1 MTGRPI
7 EAGFTFVE
15 LIMFVVIVSIG
26 VAGILSVF
34 YVTTQKSADP
44 AARKQMIA
52 IAEAM
57 LEEVELMPFTYCDPD
72 DPQAATAISAT
83 VGAGGCLVRVEAI
96 GRDTTFSGPGPVVY
110 QPNDETREST
120 DSAFDNVNDYNGFD
134 TNTGGLGVRDPS
146 GALAGPAGYRAVVSV
161 TAAVLGTGATPIAAL
176 DANSAPQSLLINVTV
191 TSPRGESITLSG
203 YRTRYAPASPP

>member
-1 MTGRPI
+1 MSSNRMRTGRTCRQS
-7 EAGFTFVE
+7 GFTFIE

-44 AARKQMIA
+44 AARKQLIA

-57 LEEVELMPFTYCDPD
+57 LEEVELMPFTCRDPD
-72 DPQAATAISAT
+72 DATASDASVALSGNNCV
-83 VGAGGCLVRVEAI
+83 VGGTMEGLGPEAG
-96 GRDTTFSGPGPVVY
+96 P
-110 QPNDETREST
+110 ETRYST
-120 DSAFDNVNDYNGFD
+120 TIPFDNVNDYNGFD
-134 TNTGGLGVRDPS
+134 TATATPAGIIDPS
-146 GALAGPAGYRAVVSV
+146 QTLPGPAGYRAVVAV
-161 TAAVLGTGATPIAAL
+161 TAQNLGPAATQVT
-176 DANSAPQSLLINVTV
+176 ANDGNGSLQSLRIDVTV